1 VASLGA
7 ASRIRP
13 IRPNSIDS
21 LSSPWRVQV
30 ASGVGSGSSFF
41 SLPTVLRVWWS
52 ARMNPILHQS
62 CSSGAVLLA
71 ALYSA
76 LSCAALTQMRDL
88 CVFICAHKRYE
99 PVLECAA
106 RVWGKSRQ
114 LLGATLQ
121 RGKHAGN
128 SFGRMLVRWVLGFPW
143 AYTPL
148 RTRGTIGIPSAPA
161 ACVGCG
167 SEQTISTPQVT
178 LCHIV
183 KSRYIRSV
191 HSCFV

>member
-1 VASLGA
+1 MGE
-7 ASRIRP
+7 R
-13 IRPNSIDS
+13 
-21 LSSPWRVQV
+21 
-30 ASGVGSGSSFF
+30 F
-41 SLPTVLRVWWS
+41 
-52 ARMNPILHQS
+52 
-62 CSSGAVLLA
+62 LLA

-106 RVWGKSRQ
+106 RVWGESRQ
-114 LLGATLQ
+114 LFGARQ
-121 RGKHAGN
+121 ACRQFFRADVGQMG
-128 SFGRMLVRWVLGFPW
+128 FGLSMGL
-143 AYTPL
+143 YMPL
-148 RTRGTIGIPSAPA
+148 RTRGIIGIPSAPA

-167 SEQTISTPQVT
+167 SEQMMNTPQVT

-183 KSRYIRSV
+183 KSRYIRSG